1 MKLLAEHARSFS
13 IEDEP
18 DAEVEEG
25 NELDDTE
32 VRSLG
37 KPEDYRF
44 DDLMQKVQ
52 QTSVNIGKTLKISRF
67 SCKIGAGDE
76 ARTRD
81 PLLGKQ
87 MLYH

>member
-25 NELDDTE
+25 NELDDIE
-32 VRSLG
+32 VRPLG

-44 DDLMQKVQ
+44 DDLMQKVK
-52 QTSVNIGKTLKISRF
+52 QTSLNIGK
-67 SCKIGAGDE
+67 
-76 ARTRD
+76 
-81 PLLGKQ
+81 
-87 MLYH
+87 H